1 MFTSAD
7 VSERTFCA
15 DGSRASDAA
24 VRSAAREAVM
34 WQRADHA
41 SPMSLLQ
48 HSRTMTSESVQS
60 VSGDGN
66 SGTRTTSSTAMAG
79 RYRSGPVLIVRLP

>member
-41 SPMSLLQ
+41 SPC
-48 HSRTMTSESVQS
+48 HC
-60 VSGDGN
+60 
-66 SGTRTTSSTAMAG
+66 SSTHDHEE
-79 RYRSGPVLIVRLP
+79 